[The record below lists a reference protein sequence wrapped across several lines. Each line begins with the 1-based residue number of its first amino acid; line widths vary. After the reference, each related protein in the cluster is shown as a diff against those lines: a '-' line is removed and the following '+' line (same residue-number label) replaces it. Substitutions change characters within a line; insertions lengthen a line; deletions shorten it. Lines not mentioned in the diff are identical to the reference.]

1 MRIVLLGPPGS
12 GKSAIAKRI
21 TEHYGVPVIG
31 MEEVAEE
38 LSAMA
43 GEEDE
48 PGRLAREAIEAGRVS
63 DEVCNLVLTRLLSR
77 DDLAA
82 GYVLLGY
89 PKDAAQAEA
98 LYNALRQA
106 GRPIDLVLMIDIDRD
121 ELMERRVGRIDCD
134 SCGAQYNLY
143 VNPPLVDGVCDM
155 CGDRLSRKPR
165 SYEENIA
172 NQLREYDMVNQP
184 ILDFFQR
191 QGLLRLVD
199 ANGTE
204 DELWQ
209 NVRAAID
216 ATTPAQ
222 VELLRKATGDTHHEE
237 AAEQPAPQTTGEKP
251 AMKKTTRATKKTAA
265 KKAAKKKV
273 TKKKVAK
280 KKVTKKAT
288 KKKVTKKKVAKKK
301 VTKKKVAK
309 KTAAKKAAAKKAVK
323 KKVTKKSAAKKVAK
337 KKVAKKAAAKKTV
350 KKKVAKKAVAKKTAK
365 KKAAKKAAAKKVAK
379 KKVTKKSAAKKAAKK
394 KAAKKAAAKKAVKKK
409 AAKKKATAKK

>member
-1 MRIVLLGPPGS
+1 MRIILLGPPGS
-12 GKSAIAKRI
+12 GKAAIAKRI
-21 TEHYGVPVIG
+21 TEQYGIPVIG

-204 DELWQ
+204 EELWQ
-209 NVRAAID
+209 NVRTAID
-216 ATTPAQ
+216 EATPAQ
-222 VELLRKATGDTHHEE
+222 VEQLRTTDGADQEK
-237 AAEQPAPQTTGEKP
+237 AEQSTPETTGEKP
-251 AMKKTTRATKKTAA
+251 AMKKSTQATKKVAAKKTAA
-265 KKAAKKKV
+265 KKKAAKKVVAKKKAAKKKV
-273 TKKKVAK
+273 
-280 KKVTKKAT
+280 
-288 KKKVTKKKVAKKK
+288 
-301 VTKKKVAK
+301 
-309 KTAAKKAAAKKAVK
+309 AKKA
-323 KKVTKKSAAKKVAK
+323 AAKKVAK
-337 KKVAKKAAAKKTV
+337 KKVAKKAAAKKVAKKTAAKKATTKKAA
-350 KKKVAKKAVAKKTAK
+350 KKKVAKKTAAKKVAKKTAV
-365 KKAAKKAAAKKVAK
+365 KKAATKKVTKKKVVKKAAAKKKVTKKAAAKKVAK
-379 KKVTKKSAAKKAAKK
+379 KKVAKKKAAKK
-394 KAAKKAAAKKAVKKK
+394 KAAAKK
-409 AAKKKATAKK
+409 

>member
-273 TKKKVAK
+273 TKKAAAK
-280 KKVTKKAT
+280 KTV
-288 KKKVTKKKVAKKK
+288 
-301 VTKKKVAK
+301 KKKVAK
-309 KTAAKKAAAKKAVK
+309 KTAAKKAVK
-323 KKVTKKSAAKKVAK
+323 KKVTKKSAA

-379 KKVTKKSAAKKAAKK
+379 KKVTKKSAAKKVAKK
-394 KAAKKAAAKKAVKKK
+394 KAVKKAAAKKAVKKK